1 MTLYSIIWGYIFMK
15 SRVQI
20 KEEAKGLIRTGRVSP
35 LIVSAIVIVVGLVF
49 SEVSSLLDTGELSYM
64 QLLYTLDLSEQPEII
79 YPSPTAA
86 FVSTLLS
93 LANTVLNAGYL
104 SYLLGIRKGW
114 TMSYSSLLDGL
125 NIAGKVIWCNILM
138 GIKIFFW
145 SMLFVIPGIIASYR
159 YRFALYNLI
168 ENPSLSVSEAIAL
181 SCRQTEG
188 WKMELFVLDLS
199 FFGWSLVTVF
209 TGGVAGIWT
218 RPYMALS
225 DLGYYEMCCT
235 SANST
240 SPHQDN
246 TYDPNKNDTPWE
258 F

>member
-1 MTLYSIIWGYIFMK
+1 MK

-20 KEEAKGLIRTGRVSP
+20 KEEAKGLIRTGRVPP
-35 LIVSAIVIVVGLVF
+35 LIVSAVVIVVGLVL
-49 SEVSSLLDTGELSYM
+49 SEVSSLLDTGEWSYM
-64 QLLYTLDLSEQPEII
+64 TLLYDLGLAEHPEITHS
-79 YPSPTAA
+79 YSPLTPRG
-86 FVSTLLS
+86 FVSVLLTLI
-93 LANTVLNAGYL
+93 NTVLNAGYL

-125 NIAGKVIWCNILM
+125 YIAGKVIWCNILI
-138 GIKIFFW
+138 GLKTFFW

-240 SPHQDN
+240 SSHQDN
-246 TYDPNKNDTPWE
+246 TSDPNRNDTPWE